1 MELGLKGRA
10 ALVTGAARGIG
21 KAEAEALAAEGVAIA
36 INDID
41 ASEAAATVAQLR
53 AAGVQAHA
61 CVGDVSDAEQAERVV
76 NAAAEALGR
85 LDIVVNNAGAG
96 WRYMGK
102 VTEDMSVDDWDM
114 IVDTHLR
121 STFLCSKFAIPHM
134 RRHQHG
140 RIVNTSSIN
149 YTGGGRTGV
158 VNYSA
163 AKAGVV
169 GLTRTLAKE
178 VGRHGITCNAIA
190 PGYVETALT
199 ERFSDARRQIITGQN
214 PVGRYCK
221 VEEIGAL
228 VAYLCSS
235 QAAFINGAL
244 VPLDGGRNDF
254 YWGDN

>member
-1 MELGLKGRA
+1 MDLGLSGRT
-10 ALVTGAARGIG
+10 ALITGAGRGIG
-21 KAEAEALAAEGVAIA
+21 KAEADALAAEGVAIA

-41 ASEAAATVAQLR
+41 PEAAQAAVESLR
-53 AAGVQAHA
+53 GMGVKA
-61 CVGDVSDAEQAERVV
+61 CACIGDVSDAAQAAAVVEQA
-76 NAAAEALGR
+76 AEQLGR
-85 LDIVVNNAGAG
+85 LDILVNNAGAG

-102 VTEDMSVDDWDM
+102 VTEEMSVDDWDK

-121 STFLCSKFAIPHM
+121 SSFLCSKYAIPHM
-134 RRHQHG
+134 RRRGFG

-149 YTGGGRTGV
+149 YTGGGRSGV

-169 GLTRTLAKE
+169 GLTRTMAKE
-178 VGRHGITCNAIA
+178 VGRHGITANAIA

-199 ERFSDARRQIITGQN
+199 ERFSDERRSIITGQN
-214 PVGRYCK
+214 PIGRYCR

-228 VAYLCSS
+228 VAYLCSV
-235 QAAFINGAL
+235 QASFINGAL

-254 YWGDN
+254 YWGDH